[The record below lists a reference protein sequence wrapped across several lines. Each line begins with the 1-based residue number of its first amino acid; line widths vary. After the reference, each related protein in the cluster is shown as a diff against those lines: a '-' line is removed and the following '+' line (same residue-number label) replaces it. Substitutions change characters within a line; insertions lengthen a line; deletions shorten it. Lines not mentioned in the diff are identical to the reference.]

1 MILKKNISEGKWGR
15 TKLYRNQS
23 HEENWRNPC

>member
-1 MILKKNISEGKWGR
+1 MILKKNIGKRKWR
-15 TKLYRNQS
+15 RAKLYRNQS